1 MRDLTHD
8 IATKR
13 IANIHFFR
21 QSAACNIFLDYRPIL
36 LYTHKYIYKKQ
47 KVDFFCRNIFYKNI
61 FITFVI
67 DY

>member
-1 MRDLTHD
+1 MRDSTHD

-21 QSAACNIFLDYRPIL
+21 QSAACNIFLDYRPVFYVLTDIF
-36 LYTHKYIYKKQ
+36 IKKR
-47 KVDFFCRNIFYKNI
+47 KVDFFCRNV
-61 FITFVI
+61 FITFAV

>member
-21 QSAACNIFLDYRPIL
+21 QSAACNIFLDYRHIL
-36 LYTHKYIYKKQ
+36 LYTHKYIYKKR

-61 FITFVI
+61 FITFAI